1 LYEVTAL
8 SRAKLKPVADI
19 RILIAETEFH
29 IRGLNEVGQG
39 RLSAHKKLTPP
50 MGLLLLARLHGQPIG
65 CGALKFHQRR
75 PAELKRMWIAP
86 LRAEPV

>member
-1 LYEVTAL
+1 MYEVTAL

-39 RLSAHKKLTPP
+39 RLSIRMVAGYREAAERWDEK
-50 MGLLLLARLHGQPIG
+50 A
-65 CGALKFHQRR
+65 
-75 PAELKRMWIAP
+75 PAVLW
-86 LRAEPV
+86 